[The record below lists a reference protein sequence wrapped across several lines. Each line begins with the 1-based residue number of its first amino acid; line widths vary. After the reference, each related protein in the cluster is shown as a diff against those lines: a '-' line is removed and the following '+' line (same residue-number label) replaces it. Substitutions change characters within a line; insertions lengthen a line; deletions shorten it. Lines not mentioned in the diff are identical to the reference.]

1 MTESL
6 KNLSKNVGLRI
17 SADGMK
23 KKEILK
29 MMLIYSWMNTYLVI
43 LKNMSKLDLEKRVQ
57 FSDDFKLLGHPK

>member
-17 SADGMK
+17 SADEMK

-43 LKNMSKLDLEKRVQ
+43 LKNMSKVDLEKRVQ
-57 FSDDFKLLGHPK
+57 FLDDFKLLGHPK